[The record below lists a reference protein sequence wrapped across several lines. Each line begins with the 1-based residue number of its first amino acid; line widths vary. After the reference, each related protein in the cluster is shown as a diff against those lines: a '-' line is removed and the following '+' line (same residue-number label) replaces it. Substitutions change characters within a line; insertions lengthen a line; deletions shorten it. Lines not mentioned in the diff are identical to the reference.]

1 MIKNC
6 VKRKL
11 IITTFALLIFLFTL
25 FFPTNKK
32 EITNVTIT
40 YSEKTPSYIYPL
52 NKDQLVIRSS
62 IKIDSKDILKKAQE
76 ILEILT
82 IGSDKAAT
90 LSSLFFPVIPKNTK
104 IKALDI
110 QDETI
115 KINFSQEFY
124 NTTAEMDEKMIESIV
139 YSLTEIEGISKVMI
153 FVEDKLLE
161 QTPVSKKN
169 LPPLL
174 TRNIGINKVYDLT
187 SLKNV
192 SKTTA
197 YYILKEED
205 TAYYVPVTLLNN
217 STQSKVEIVIE
228 RLKTKPNIKANL
240 MSYLSASTELAN
252 YEILEEEVFLSFAPL
267 LYEGIDDENILEEVK
282 YAITLSLQDTLNVTK
297 VSFETK

>member
-82 IGSDKAAT
+82 IGNDKAAT
-90 LSSLFFPVIPKNTK
+90 LPSLFFPVIPKNTK

-139 YSLTEIEGISKVMI
+139 YSLTEIDGISKVMI

-205 TAYYVPVTLLNN
+205 MAYYVPVTLLNN

-267 LYEGIDDENILEEVK
+267 LYEGIDDENLLEEVK